1 MFSHNFNKKGNAILD
16 SLTIVL
22 IIFVMAIVSV
32 VGYLAFD
39 EINTDMQA
47 DPSIGNLTKN
57 MTGNLFNLYPSVLD
71 GLFLMAFILLIIGV
85 LVSVIFLDTHPVFFF
100 VNLILLIIVFCV
112 FTLLG
117 NSYEELMTGGE
128 LAVYANAFTYTSFIM
143 SHIMQIGVAF
153 GFILMI
159 ALFIK
164 MRKD

>member
-1 MFSHNFNKKGNAILD
+1 
-16 SLTIVL
+16 
-22 IIFVMAIVSV
+22 VSV

-47 DPSIGNLTKN
+47 DPSIGNKTKN
-57 MTGNLFNLYPSVLD
+57 MTGTLFNLYPSVLD
-71 GLFLMAFILLIIGV
+71 GLFLMAFVLLIIGV

-112 FTLLG
+112 FMMLG
-117 NSYEELMTGGE
+117 NSYNELMSDAE
-128 LAVYANAFTYTSFIM
+128 LSVYANSFTYTNFIM
-143 SHIMQIGVAF
+143 SHLLPIGVAL
-153 GFILMI
+153 GFILMV